1 MSKDATLAPLQVLR
15 ESLRADSPV
24 REASVAKLIAACCGI
39 AIPFVFSLAFFQSWT
54 TSLSINAF
62 LAVVACYYL
71 AQLRA
76 MNRGWYHPAIAWANV
91 LLEVSVP
98 AVIVLMTALVR
109 GGEYAH
115 MTPTHVIWGGLV
127 VASAVRATPRLSLV
141 AGALAAAEWMALY
154 LLVLVPRLPADMIQG
169 AVKLPAAILRA
180 VILMMCGGFAA
191 LIARHFIRKTEEALQ
206 QVRQQDLM
214 GKYFLHERLGAGGMA
229 EVWRATYCPEGGF
242 QKPVAIKRVLPTFA
256 GSEAF
261 VEMFR
266 EEARLCAS
274 LNHPN
279 IVQVFDCGRFKDSFI
294 LAMEYVDGLP
304 LNRLLKRL
312 QRPLPL
318 NAVTYLASEL
328 ANALDYIHRRVDAGG
343 KPLNLVHRD
352 VNPPNIL
359 LSRIG
364 EVKLGDFGV
373 ANAATRV
380 ETGRTDIFYGKLHY
394 AAPEQIVVGPF
405 DGRADLFALGLTLI
419 ETLTLSRV
427 YTAEDDASLN
437 KGIFPRIPRP
447 SELRQD
453 IPPALEEVVMR
464 LVTHDLNR
472 RTPTGAELRAQLMK
486 LEGLMAAYPGGQASL
501 AAAVEEA
508 ILLGPAD
515 SKKAKV
521 TQLPAKDGGEKLTA
535 VFAREQARGQSSVS
549 RSMPAKRK
557 GPSIAGAAAPT
568 ANMRAIQTGKSA
580 RAPVSPA
587 NAQSTQALT
596 SEELE
601 RALEEASSPKAKTP
615 APSSARSRKG
625 SSPPA
630 PVAHDSDED
639 TVQEMPPPP
648 KSARTK

>member
-1 MSKDATLAPLQVLR
+1 
-15 ESLRADSPV
+15 
-24 REASVAKLIAACCGI
+24 
-39 AIPFVFSLAFFQSWT
+39 
-54 TSLSINAF
+54 
-62 LAVVACYYL
+62 
-71 AQLRA
+71 
-76 MNRGWYHPAIAWANV
+76 
-91 LLEVSVP
+91 
-98 AVIVLMTALVR
+98 
-109 GGEYAH
+109 
-115 MTPTHVIWGGLV
+115 
-127 VASAVRATPRLSLV
+127 
-141 AGALAAAEWMALY
+141 
-154 LLVLVPRLPADMIQG
+154 
-169 AVKLPAAILRA
+169 
-180 VILMMCGGFAA
+180 
-191 LIARHFIRKTEEALQ
+191 
-206 QVRQQDLM
+206 
-214 GKYFLHERLGAGGMA
+214 MA